1 MVSARFTTGVLA
13 LVAAICTSSLASAQ
27 STSLPNWVGPKVGAP
42 SDTACYRKTLLTK
55 VCPTGYKFD
64 NVATCWAECPIE
76 YPVECAMECIPQNK
90 DCALEII
97 TKVNAV
103 ATVAISAATS
113 GVFGQLSAASK
124 GVQQGVKCGQQLFSV
139 VTKVVGYVKE
149 LEVTFPSSTQEQI
162 LYLLGKSD
170 LVIYDLPVA
179 VATCAGLP
187 IPTSSLNQAAEIVNI
202 VKNILNQV
210 LAKKDAVVNPTNFLS
225 FVTQVGAGKTIGAL
239 STTDLASLETL
250 LIEADAAGCGAQL
263 KKVIDDVV
271 VLVKQ
276 IKAENPSSTVD
287 IIRLLLSNSNLF
299 LKDIPAVTSSCVP
312 KNETD
317 AFAIRDDIRKTLQV
331 IIDKI
336 IDSSSSS
343 ATGKPLTQ
351 EEYAFKIIDY
361 GLDVIAMFDPI
372 GVANLA
378 KEYIQPICGPTSI
391 LGEIDDGS
399 ADVALGM
406 RTVGQAFTASTGV
419 WSKSGDGN
427 VTVTFVSVDTQDV
440 SVNVMAGG
448 TKIAE
453 VPVKKGT
460 TVVWTKRITDLKDKT
475 LYLDRWRPGFLGI
488 PGTGGGSL
496 LLWIPHAS
504 TGGHL
509 NLRAQLNVS

>member
-1 MVSARFTTGVLA
+1 MVGSRLTTGLI
-13 LVAAICTSSLASAQ
+13 AASAVIVGASAQ
-27 STSLPNWVGPKVGAP
+27 TVLPNWVGPKVGAP
-42 SDTACYRKTLLTK
+42 IDTACYRKTHLTK
-55 VCPTGYKFD
+55 ICPTGYKFD

-124 GVQQGVKCGQQLFSV
+124 GVQQGVKCGQQLFAV
-139 VTKVVGYVKE
+139 VNKVVGYVKE

-162 LYLLGKSD
+162 LYLLSKSD

-187 IPTSSLNQAAEIVNI
+187 IPTSGLNQAAEIVNI
-202 VKNILNQV
+202 VKNILNQI
-210 LAKKDAVVNPTNFLS
+210 LAKKDAVLDPTKFLS
-225 FVTQVGAGKTIGAL
+225 FVTQVGAGKTIAAL
-239 STTDLASLETL
+239 SSMDLSSLNAL
-250 LIEADAAGCGAQL
+250 LLESDTSCGVQL
-263 KKVIDDVV
+263 KNIIDDVV

-276 IKAENPSSTVD
+276 IKANNPASTVD
-287 IIRLLLSNSNLF
+287 IIRLLLSNSSLF

-312 KNETD
+312 KNATD
-317 AFAIRDDIRKTLQV
+317 AYAIRDDIRKTLQV

-336 IDSSSSS
+336 IDSSSS
-343 ATGKPLTQ
+343 ADGKPLTQ

-361 GLDVIAMFDPI
+361 GLDIIAMFDPI
-372 GVANLA
+372 GVAALA
-378 KEYIQPICGPTSI
+378 KEFIQPICGPTSY

-399 ADVALGM
+399 ADVALGL
-406 RTVGQAFTASTGV
+406 RTIGQAFTASTGT
-419 WSKSGDGN
+419 WKKSGNGN
-427 VTVTFVSVDTQDV
+427 VTIAFVSVDNQDV
-440 SVNVMAGG
+440 SVNVLSGG
-448 TKIAE
+448 SKIAE

-460 TVVWTKRITDLKDKT
+460 TVVWTKRIVDLQDKT

-496 LLWIPHAS
+496 LLWVPHAS

-509 NLRAQLNVS
+509 ELRAQLNVS